1 MLIVLSDKTL
11 EPAPRR
17 APREDASDVVLR
29 IFGSNGPLHE
39 QLWAHTLAAV
49 LLINGSGALAANYP
63 IFGAWTVAPDSGR
76 EIAHVQRACQAFRRK
91 EGLEVKGAEGRLVVF
106 RGAESAWYDGRGRR
120 ICRNLSNKATGKT
133 SFRLVDVCRSDAGH
147 SEQMSYTLKR
157 RNSLQVFIT
166 PGDAGSRT
174 YELIGCP
181 T

>member
-1 MLIVLSDKTL
+1 
-11 EPAPRR
+11 
-17 APREDASDVVLR
+17 VLR
-29 IFGSNGPLHE
+29 IFGSSGRFMNSCGL
-39 QLWAHTLAAV
+39 TLCAAV

-63 IFGAWTVAPDSGR
+63 ISGAWTVAPDSGR

-91 EGLEVKGAEGRLVVF
+91 EALEVKGAEGRLVVF
-106 RGAESAWYDGRGRR
+106 RGAVSTWYNEHGQC

-133 SFRLVDVCRSDAGH
+133 FFVSSMSVENDAGR

-166 PGDAGSRT
+166 PGDEGSRT

-181 T
+181 S